1 MNPLALR
8 HLRGCRGAERPTP
21 ASPEAKALKRVAPV
35 PSKSKS
41 LAPSETKLPSNPS
54 PGERERVITLSHPV
68 PRGDVGERSAPRS
81 RRRERKTSREQFPH
95 RRKRM
100 PSKEQ
105 PCIVGNQTPRRT
117 SPGRARE
124 GRNPLAPVTRGGVG
138 EQSAPRPCRRKQR
151 PQKNSLLRRKPKSP
165 SEQPRESARGCEPS
179 RLPIEADDLR
189 GGKVSCPKGKQE
201 SLCDR
206 PSEIEDFGWSPR
218 VLIFSERGLA
228 PPEKKSLPCRSRAR
242 KSAGFQ
248 RNLRKGG
255 VEGNPSPPPPGEL
268 ERAAALSNFQ
278 SRGFPQEIVSASRRG
293 WQWRGSLLPRPP
305 HARSSAVIKFPN
317 DST

>member
-1 MNPLALR
+1 MLAYAR
-8 HLRGCRGAERPTP
+8 NEINRTRT
-21 ASPEAKALKRVAPV
+21 
-35 PSKSKS
+35 
-41 LAPSETKLPSNPS
+41 
-54 PGERERVITLSHPV
+54 TLS
-68 PRGDVGERSAPRS
+68 
-81 RRRERKTSREQFPH
+81 KT
-95 RRKRM
+95 K
-100 PSKEQ
+100 PSSEQ
-105 PCIVGNQTPRRT
+105 PRESARGSQPSRT
-117 SPGRARE
+117 
-124 GRNPLAPVTRGGVG
+124 PVTRGGAG
-138 EQSAPRPCRRKQR
+138 EQSAPHPCRRKQC

-189 GGKVSCPKGKQE
+189 GGKVACPKGKQE

-255 VEGNPSPPPPGEL
+255 VEGNPSPPRP
-268 ERAAALSNFQ
+268 RVS
-278 SRGFPQEIVSASRRG
+278 SRGPQSSRISIKSISAGNHILFRG
-293 WQWRGSLLPRPP
+293 GGSGGGACSPIHLTR
-305 HARSSAVIKFPN
+305 ARAL
-317 DST
+317 